1 MALTDK
7 ILTVFGGF
15 FVVLGAVAVSAA
27 PITPTRFNP
36 AYQVRADR
44 WHQDHY
50 TRFHQQYNVDGP
62 ASERWNQNRF

>member
-27 PITPTRFNP
+27 PITPTRLNP
-36 AYQVRADR
+36 VHQVTADR
-44 WHQDHY
+44 WQRAHY